1 MKWLHNFALCLLP
14 CGFVFYCYGLYTG
27 AGLSGWLM
35 RWQIESRGSLLE
47 GFWEALSFFV
57 LVIVPLIVVTNTEK
71 RTVQL
76 RRDSLR
82 PMVIFFSVTVG
93 LTLLAGL
100 GGWKSW
106 SSPDLNAK
114 PRLVSVE
121 SAGGIQEAGMTQLV
135 GQSQNKYMLSYVG
148 IWALGKGATSRQGS
162 KMRSLLPVT
171 PIAWK
176 PEEPVRFLISSRGT
190 PAPTGILQKNSLP
203 AYLRTLIEKKGIR
216 LADPYY
222 VVDND
227 AYLAAK
233 GEWDALA
240 AIAGFFAFIFWIL
253 FFAVFWP
260 FVDLRN
266 RVRLLLGR

>member
-14 CGFVFYCYGLYTG
+14 CGFLYYCYGLYEG

-47 GFWEALSFFV
+47 GFWEAFSFFV
-57 LVIVPLIVVTNTEK
+57 LVVVPLILVTNTEK

-76 RRDSLR
+76 RPDSLR
-82 PMVIFFSVTVG
+82 PMGIFFSVTVG

-106 SSPDLNAK
+106 SGPDLNAK

-121 SAGGIQEAGMTQLV
+121 SGGVTQEAGMAQLV
-135 GQSQNKYMLSYVG
+135 GQGQSKYMLSYIG
-148 IWALGKGATSRQGS
+148 IWTLGKGATARQGS
-162 KMRSLLPVT
+162 KIRSLLPVT
-171 PIAWK
+171 PIVWK

-190 PAPTGILQKNSLP
+190 PEPTGILQKNSLP

-222 VVDND
+222 IVDND

-253 FFAVFWP
+253 FFAIFWP

-266 RVRLLLGR
+266 RVRLLLRR